1 MLITPVVVLL
11 LSLLGEQE
19 DVVKNVDCK
28 TTATKE
34 KIASKH
40 NIRSNKKISIPS
52 ICSRIIPNFLTEIVL
67 LSVYKDNSN

>member
-34 KIASKH
+34 KSCFETE
-40 NIRSNKKISIPS
+40 SNQ
-52 ICSRIIPNFLTEIVL
+52 EI
-67 LSVYKDNSN
+67 